1 MTFPVTPHHTTPHH
15 AVPYLALQLQVW
27 YAIAYV
33 GKYADELEGEA
44 PVATPAVPAPDD
56 AYIDAF
62 SRYVHVHGYGRQA
75 GGTHGGGLSPPR
87 RPCSR
92 C

>member
-1 MTFPVTPHHTTPHH
+1 MSCHTIPCR
-15 AVPYLALQLQVW
+15 ALQVW

-62 SRYVHVHGYGRQA
+62 SRYVYGRQA
-75 GGTHGGGLSPPR
+75 GRHAPVVGACLLPVVRARGADV
-87 RPCSR
+87 
-92 C
+92 